1 MVMGAPRSEIKDVHG
16 DERGFTLQEVLT
28 VIVILGILVA
38 IAVIVFLALL
48 ERWRVNA
55 ATNQLVA
62 DLRLAHAS
70 ATNQLTDWRVVLVP
84 DQAETEYGPDY
95 YLVKLADPYEQEDPA
110 PPTVAGET
118 PPEPRYFPGDVG
130 ILNIRGALDTER
142 GWAVEPSIPG
152 RTRTLEFNSDGA
164 MVFYQGVSGSTCV
177 TVDRNPENRVVVH
190 SATSRVKVKPD
201 SC

>member
-1 MVMGAPRSEIKDVHG
+1 MGALRSEIKDMRR

-28 VIVILGILVA
+28 AVAILIILVA
-38 IAVIVFLALL
+38 IGVIVFLALL

-62 DLRLAHAS
+62 DLRLAHTS

-84 DQAETEYGPDY
+84 GQAERERGPDY
-95 YLVKLADPYEQEDPA
+95 YLVKLADPYEQADPA
-110 PPTVAGET
+110 PPVVARST

-130 ILNIRGALDTER
+130 IVNIRGALDTER

-152 RTRTLEFNSDGA
+152 LTRTLEFNSDGA
-164 MVFYQGVSGSTCV
+164 MVFYGGVSGSTCV
-177 TVDRNPENRVVVH
+177 TVDTLPRRCK
-190 SATSRVKVKPD
+190 TF
-201 SC
+201 

>member
-1 MVMGAPRSEIKDVHG
+1 MGALRSEIKDVRR

-28 VIVILGILVA
+28 AIAILIILVV

-55 ATNQLVA
+55 ATNQLVG
-62 DLRLAHAS
+62 DLRLAHTN

-84 DQAETEYGPDY
+84 GNAERERGPDY
-95 YLVKLADPYEQEDPA
+95 YLVKLADPHEQADPV
-110 PPTVAGET
+110 PPTVDKDT

-130 ILNIRGALDTER
+130 IMNIRGTLDTER
-142 GWAVEPSIPG
+142 SWVVEPSAPG

-164 MVFYQGVSGSTCV
+164 MVFYGGVSGSTCV
-177 TVDRNPENRVVVH
+177 TVDGNPQNRVVVH
-190 SATSRVKVKPD
+190 SATSRVKIRAD

>member
-1 MVMGAPRSEIKDVHG
+1 MLMLRAEVK

-28 VIVILGILVA
+28 VIAIMGILFA
-38 IAVIVFLALL
+38 IGVIVFLSLL

-55 ATNQLVA
+55 ATEQLVA
-62 DLRLAHAS
+62 DLRLAHAN

-84 DQAETEYGPDY
+84 DQAEPDHGPDY
-95 YLVKLADPYEQEDPA
+95 YLVKLADPYEQDDPA
-110 PPTVAGET
+110 PPKVADDS

-130 ILNIRGALDTER
+130 ILNVRGALDSET
-142 GWAVEPSIPG
+142 GWAVAPSIPG
-152 RTRTLEFNSDGA
+152 RTRTLEFNTDGA

-177 TVDRNPENRVVVH
+177 TVDGSPENRIVVH
-190 SATSRVKVKPD
+190 SATSRVKMKPD

>member
-1 MVMGAPRSEIKDVHG
+1 MVMGALRAEIK

-28 VIVILGILVA
+28 VVAILGILFA
-38 IAVIVFLALL
+38 IGVIAFLSLL

-55 ATNQLVA
+55 ATEQLVA

-84 DQAETEYGPDY
+84 DQAEREYGPDY
-95 YLVKLADPYEQEDPA
+95 YMVKLADPYDEEDPT
-110 PPTVAGET
+110 PPKVANDS

-130 ILNIRGALDTER
+130 ILNIRGALDTDT
-142 GWAVEPSIPG
+142 GWAIEPSMPG
-152 RTRTLEFNSDGA
+152 RTRTLEFNTDGA

-177 TVDRNPENRVVVH
+177 TVDRSPENRVVVH
-190 SATSRVKVKPD
+190 SATSRVKIKPD

>member
-1 MVMGAPRSEIKDVHG
+1 MGALRSEIRGVRR
-16 DERGFTLQEVLT
+16 DEGGFTLQEMITAVA
-28 VIVILGILVA
+28 ILIILVA

-84 DQAETEYGPDY
+84 GHAEQEYGPDY
-95 YLVKLADPYEQEDPA
+95 YLVKLADPYEQTDSTPPVVARDTPPA
-110 PPTVAGET
+110 PH
-118 PPEPRYFPGDVG
+118 YFPGDVG
-130 ILNIRGALDTER
+130 IVNIRGALDTER
-142 GWAVEPSIPG
+142 DWVVEPSVPG

-164 MVFYQGVSGSTCV
+164 MVFYGGVSGSTCV
-177 TVDRNPENRVVVH
+177 TVD
-190 SATSRVKVKPD
+190 A
-201 SC
+201 

>member
-1 MVMGAPRSEIKDVHG
+1 MGALRSEIKDTRR
-16 DERGFTLQEVLT
+16 DEGGFTLQEVLT
-28 VIVILGILVA
+28 AVAILIILVA
-38 IAVIVFLALL
+38 IGVIVFLALL

-84 DQAETEYGPDY
+84 GHAERERGPDY

-110 PPTVAGET
+110 PPVVARDT

-130 ILNIRGALDTER
+130 IVNIRGALDTER
-142 GWAVEPSIPG
+142 GWVVEPSVPG

-164 MVFYQGVSGSTCV
+164 MVFYGGVSGSTCV
-177 TVDRNPENRVVVH
+177 TVDGNPQNRVVVH
-190 SATSRVKVKPD
+190 AATSRVKIRSD

>member
-1 MVMGAPRSEIKDVHG
+1 MGALLSEIKDVRR
-16 DERGFTLQEVLT
+16 DERGFTLQEMLAAVA
-28 VIVILGILVA
+28 ILIILVV

-84 DQAETEYGPDY
+84 DQAEPEFGPDY
-95 YLVKLADPYEQEDPA
+95 YLVKLANPYEQDDPT
-110 PPTVAGET
+110 PPKVADDT

-130 ILNIRGALDTER
+130 ILNVRGALDSET
-142 GWAVEPSIPG
+142 GWAVAPSIPG
-152 RTRTLEFNSDGA
+152 RTRTLEFNTDGA

-177 TVDRNPENRVVVH
+177 TVD
-190 SATSRVKVKPD
+190 T
-201 SC
+201 

>member
-1 MVMGAPRSEIKDVHG
+1 MGALRSEIENVRR

-28 VIVILGILVA
+28 A
-38 IAVIVFLALL
+38 IAILAILLAIGVIVFLALL

-62 DLRLAHAS
+62 DLRLAHSS
-70 ATNQLTDWRVVLVP
+70 AANQLTDWRVVLVP
-84 DQAETEYGPDY
+84 GQAEREYGPDY

-110 PPTVAGET
+110 PPIVARDT

-130 ILNIRGALDTER
+130 ILNIRGALDTET
-142 GWAVEPSIPG
+142 GWAVEPSRPG

-177 TVDRNPENRVVVH
+177 TVDGSPENRVVVH
-190 SATSRVKVKPD
+190 SATSRVKITPD